1 MRDIKEAAQRRDG
14 REGERERERGAR
26 KGMVMVWKREEVATK
41 GTVSTY
47 LS

>member
-14 REGERERERGAR
+14 REGERERGAR